1 MTRKRSAASR
11 ARRRKAAKARL
22 AAAGK
27 AKAPAKAVAAT
38 PADDAEET
46 ATGPHPALEYLQCW
60 RHDRDSWKFAKN
72 RQSYLLKHAFDAKK
86 VPKEY
91 FSILVKY
98 VEGIS
103 GQARQ
108 VRRVFGGAGARVGRD

>member
-27 AKAPAKAVAAT
+27 AKAPAKTVAAK
-38 PADDAEET
+38 PADDADET

-60 RHDRDSWKFAKN
+60 RHDRDAWKFAKN
-72 RQSYLLKHAFDAKK
+72 RQSFLLKHAFDAKK

-91 FSILVKY
+91 FSILLKY
-98 VEGIS
+98 IEGIS

-108 VRRVFGGAGARVGRD
+108 VHSIFELAGARVDKF